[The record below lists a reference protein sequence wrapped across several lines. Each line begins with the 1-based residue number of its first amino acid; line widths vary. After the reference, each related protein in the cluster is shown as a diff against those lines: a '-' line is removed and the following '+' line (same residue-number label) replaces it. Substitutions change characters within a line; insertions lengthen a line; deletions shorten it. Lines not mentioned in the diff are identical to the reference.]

1 MADPAAPLVER
12 LLDTVRYEGS
22 SKHKRHPQSFGLE
35 PFNGERDDATLC
47 DEADFQPDQADEIP
61 TLIQR
66 GIRAGLIGHTA
77 RLLWTVADDG
87 WIFEARETN
96 RETAQF
102 HGYPVL
108 PEESIARLVFDR
120 FVTWAN
126 DRGTPADRSAVTA
139 CRLRYDFR

>member
-1 MADPAAPLVER
+1 MPNPADDVVDR
-12 LLDTVRYEGS
+12 LLHSVRYQGS
-22 SKHKRHPQSFGLE
+22 PKHKRHPHRFGLE
-35 PFNGERDDATLC
+35 PFNGDRDDATLC
-47 DEADFQPDQADEIP
+47 DEADFLPEHMNDIHA
-61 TLIQR
+61 LIQR

-96 RETAQF
+96 RETTEF
-102 HGYPVL
+102 HGYPIL

-120 FVTWAN
+120 FANWAE
-126 DRGTPADRSAVTA
+126 RHGTPADRSAATA

>member
-1 MADPAAPLVER
+1 M
-12 LLDTVRYEGS
+12 
-22 SKHKRHPQSFGLE
+22 HPHLFGLE
-35 PFNGERDDATLC
+35 PFNGDRDDAILC
-47 DEADFQPDQADEIP
+47 DEADFQPDRMAGIP
-61 TLIQR
+61 ALVER

-77 RLLWTVADDG
+77 RLLWTIADDG

-108 PEESIARLVFDR
+108 AEESIGRLVYDR
-120 FVTWAN
+120 FADWA
-126 DRGTPADRSAVTA
+126 DAHGTPADRAAATA